1 MRPPDQRRWRGKE
14 KGPAQALS
22 QGARRQRGGGGVNTN
37 DAGPGTGA
45 AAGEPGRLRP
55 LPATLGHPEPLT
67 RVCPEL
73 RGSLLS
79 GGRTALGDEPGNTD
93 G

>member
-1 MRPPDQRRWRGKE
+1 M
-14 KGPAQALS
+14 A
-22 QGARRQRGGGGVNTN
+22 RQREGASAGSLAGGEASTGGGGVNTN

>member
-1 MRPPDQRRWRGKE
+1 M
-14 KGPAQALS
+14 A
-22 QGARRQRGGGGVNTN
+22 RQREGASAGSLAGGEASTGGGGGVNTN